1 MANGDLARAL
11 AYQSNLQS
19 DTRALFRQWMDS
31 VTQSN
36 ERDKQ
41 RLYESTIRDEE
52 RKISE
57 SIREE
62 DRQRYINEQNRN
74 EERYQFSVRMS
85 DRKNNTD
92 EDFIKINQGSE
103 ILNLKGQKDYYKK
116 LIDSVGIKTEA
127 GISAVES
134 KINFLD
140 VKIADAVKNT
150 ETLNDIGMPEYYVN
164 QASNFYMQGND
175 AAAFNIV
182 DNHFKTK
189 FKDPQTLAE
198 AQLLITDLKR
208 DNTSLGKL
216 AGAVGEGVDDERKR
230 LQKSIDNSTRR
241 FRELY
246 ELKTPFDPEAL
257 QRSFSTNA
265 QTRLKNAGFDLSD
278 KEVLQRLLGETGNY
292 SEAIQA
298 WEDKYIL
305 GEDASTQSAK
315 EASADAVKIINNII
329 AKEKGRPPTIEP
341 EFDYSN
347 INKLDIEGTALLGY
361 GGYKL
366 AKGGLRLAKEP
377 TMKAYNYLNNKAVQA
392 SKHIKFVTGMPSKDV
407 ISFMESANS
416 NRVGSIG
423 RSMPSIEKAKNIVE
437 SLSDKPKSK
446 EYKDAVK
453 SLNDRIKSVSTSLK
467 KRGIVTNIKDSD
479 LEKLLKNPNKWR
491 LAKLKA
497 RFAKVYPGLKSGA
510 LKWGVLSASAKIGEA
525 LGDPTGGVATAVGTA
540 SAVKG
545 IKSIYKKKGS
555 KWLMSKLAPVVKK
568 SVAKRI
574 VGGLAAGAAGGPT
587 AIAGAIAGTGLAIY
601 DIYQFL
607 ESLSEGGSEE
617 EATAVLQNS
626 IQRDPTQAQIDSA
639 QVADSTNWFL
649 PAIK

>member
-103 ILNLKGQKDYYKK
+103 ILNLKGQKDYYQK

-257 QRSFSTNA
+257 LGSFSTNA
-265 QTRLKNAGFDLSD
+265 QTRLKNAGFDISD
-278 KEVLQRLLGETGNY
+278 KEVLQRLLGETGDY
-292 SEAIQA
+292 SEEIQA
-298 WEDKYIL
+298 WENKYIL
-305 GEDASTQSAK
+305 NEDASTHSAEK
-315 EASADAVKIINNII
+315 ANKDAVKIINNII

-341 EFDYSN
+341 GFDYSN
-347 INKLDIEGTALLGY
+347 INKLDPAGTALLAY

-366 AKGGLRLAKEP
+366 AKGP
-377 TMKAYNYLNNKAVQA
+377 TTKAINYLNNKAVQA

-407 ISFMESANS
+407 ISFMESASS

-423 RSMPSIEKAKNIVE
+423 KSMPSIEKAKDLVE
-437 SLSDKPKSK
+437 SLSDKPRSK
-446 EYKDAVK
+446 AYKDAVT
-453 SLNDRIKSVSTSLK
+453 SLNDRVKSVSTSLK

-479 LEKLLKNPNKWR
+479 LEKLLKNPDKWR

-510 LKWGVLSASAKIGEA
+510 RKWGVLSASAKIGEA

-574 VGGLAAGAAGGPT
+574 VGGIAAGAAGGPT

-626 IQRDPTQAQIDSA
+626 IQRDSTQAQIDSA